1 MKTKTAFITGHRVF
15 DFPFNYPLV
24 RRGINQLTDLAIER
38 GFNCFLTG
46 MALGTDTLA
55 ALIWAERH
63 LTWKAIL
70 PCPDQSNL
78 WTRKQQFNYR
88 LLFDYQLLLTKATEV
103 KVLYPEYQPGVMQAR
118 DQYLVNNSSLGLAVW
133 DGRTTGGT
141 FLTISMAR
149 KAKLPLI
156 IFNPNTFEISYEE
169 PLKQLNLFD

>member
-1 MKTKTAFITGHRVF
+1 MNNLMNTAFITGHRL
-15 DFPFNYPLV
+15 FNYPFYYPNLHQGV
-24 RRGINQLTDLAIER
+24 NQLTDLAINR
-38 GFNCFLTG
+38 GITTFLTG
-46 MALGTDTLA
+46 MALGTDAIA
-55 ALIWAERH
+55 AIIWAERN

-70 PCPDQSNL
+70 PCPDQDSKWSL
-78 WTRKQQFNYR
+78 RQR
-88 LLFDYQLLLTKATEV
+88 EDYHQILSKASEV
-103 KVLYPEYQPGVMQAR
+103 KVLYPQYQPGVMQAR

-149 KAKLPLI
+149 KTKLPLI